1 MPRDKQPNQEPDIL
15 DNLFGDPAELA
26 DDELDL
32 LYSALEPGTNPAS
45 AIRSIAE
52 AAAVKYRLQNKM
64 PPDHVQAALDA
75 TREIR
80 TIDNLAPS
88 KLRQIVEGIKAP
100 FTGAVHDPAFAYRNR
115 DGDLDGNDQAII
127 DDLTDELEADWGDGA
142 KGPE

>member
-15 DNLFGDPAELA
+15 NNLFGDPAELA

-32 LYSALEPGTNPAS
+32 LYSALEPGSDPA
-45 AIRSIAE
+45 AAVRGIAK

-75 TREIR
+75 TREIN
-80 TIDNLAPS
+80 TIDNMPPS
-88 KLRQIVEGIKAP
+88 KLRQIIEGIKAP
-100 FTGAVHDPAFAYRNR
+100 FTGAVHDHAFAYRNR
-115 DGDLDGNDQAII
+115 DGDLDNNDQAII
-127 DDLTDELEADWGDGA
+127 DDLADELEEDWGDGE